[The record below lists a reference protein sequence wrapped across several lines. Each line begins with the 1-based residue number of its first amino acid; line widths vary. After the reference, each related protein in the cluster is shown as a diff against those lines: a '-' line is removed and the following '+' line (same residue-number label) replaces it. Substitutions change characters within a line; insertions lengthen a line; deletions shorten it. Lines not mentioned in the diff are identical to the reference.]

1 MSIKKIKISNFKSFK
16 DVEVELGNFN
26 VFIGANASGKT
37 NFIQIFRF
45 LRDLAIHGLENA
57 ISLQG
62 GIDYLRNI
70 NLKDK
75 NEFSLEVVLDDKG
88 LLQVVSALWDL
99 LEREEKKEKKEL
111 KIKVYE
117 TIYKIV
123 IKFTGEKQ
131 NFKPIENK
139 VIQKFY
145 VFKSESKEKIDE
157 GEIIFSIDR
166 GRLKIEDIKL
176 ENLPVREKLLK
187 IVKSLYAL
195 SKFLKLL
202 EFLVPELES
211 DVSFRKNMVFVSP
224 NPDNFFKNI
233 LICDFDP
240 KLSKRAIAMTGK
252 VELEEDGS
260 NLAIVLKNII
270 SNKDDKERLSKL
282 VNYVLPYVEDFDIE
296 KLADKSII
304 LKLKEKYNKSIDLPS
319 YLISEGT
326 INIIGLIVALFFD
339 KRNIVIIEEPERNI
353 HPHLISKIVDIMKDV
368 ATNPT
373 EKKQIIITTHNP
385 EIVKH
390 AGLENLFLVSRDKEG
405 FSVVSKPKDK
415 LSVKIFLEKFGV
427 DELYIDNLLEAPI

>member
-1 MSIKKIKISNFKSFK
+1 LNLSGNYQGVKVLRQSFKILIMSIKKIKISNFKSFK

-62 GIDYLRNI
+62 GIDYLRNM

-75 NEFSLEVVLDDKG
+75 NEFSLEVVLDDEG
-88 LLQVVSALWDL
+88 LPQAVSALWDF
-99 LEREEKKEKKEL
+99 LEKEEL

-123 IKFTGEKQ
+123 IKFTGKKQ

-139 VIQKFY
+139 VIEKFY

-157 GEIIFSIDR
+157 GEIISSELKVENID
-166 GRLKIEDIKL
+166 LKR
-176 ENLPVREKLLK
+176 ENQLVREKLLRMK
-187 IVKSLYAL
+187 
-195 SKFLKLL
+195 KLL
-202 EFLVPELES
+202 NDLLKFFKPY
-211 DVSFRKNMVFVSP
+211 D
-224 NPDNFFKNI
+224 FFKNI

-240 KLSKRAIAMTGK
+240 KLSKKAIPISGK
-252 VELEEDGS
+252 LELEEDGS
-260 NLAIVLKNII
+260 NLAIIIKNII
-270 SNKDDKERLSKL
+270 SNKDNRKRLLKL
-282 VNYVLPYVEDFDIE
+282 VNYVLPYVEGFDIE

-304 LKLKEKYNKSIDLPS
+304 LKLKEKYNKSMNLPS
-319 YLISEGT
+319 SFISEGT

-415 LSVKIFLEKFGV
+415 LSVKIFLEKFGI

>member
-1 MSIKKIKISNFKSFK
+1 LGNYQGVKVLRQSFKILIMSIKKIKISNFKSFK

-57 ISLQG
+57 VSLQG

-75 NEFSLEVVLDDKG
+75 NEFSLEVVLDDEY
-88 LLQVVSALWDL
+88 LSLIVSALL
-99 LEREEKKEKKEL
+99 NFPVKQ
-111 KIKVYE
+111 KIETEAKVYE
-117 TIYKIV
+117 TTYKFGVEFIEEG
-123 IKFTGEKQ
+123 K
-131 NFKPIENK
+131 NFKMVENK

-157 GEIIFSIDR
+157 GKIIFSIDGER
-166 GRLKIEDIKL
+166 VKIEDIKPK
-176 ENLPVREKLLK
+176 NLPVREKLLK
-187 IVKSLYAL
+187 IDEYLDVLL
-195 SKFLKLL
+195 KFFK
-202 EFLVPELES
+202 PY
-211 DVSFRKNMVFVSP
+211 
-224 NPDNFFKNI
+224 NFFKNI

-240 KLSKRAIAMTGK
+240 KLSKKAIPISGK
-252 VELEEDGS
+252 MELEEDGS
-260 NLAIVLKNII
+260 NLAIVIKNII
-270 SNKDDKERLSKL
+270 SNEDNRKRLSKL
-282 VNYVLPYVEDFDIE
+282 VKYVLPYVEGIDIE

-319 YLISEGT
+319 YFISEGT

-405 FSVVSKPKDK
+405 FSVVSKPAEKQE
-415 LSVKIFLEKFGV
+415 VRIFLENEIGIN
-427 DELYIDNLLEAPI
+427 DLYVDNLLEALK

>member
-75 NEFSLEVVLDDKG
+75 NEFSLEVVLDDEY
-88 LLQVVSALWDL
+88 LSLIVSALL
-99 LEREEKKEKKEL
+99 NFPVKQKIEREA
-111 KIKVYE
+111 KVYE
-117 TIYKIV
+117 TTYKFGMEF
-123 IKFTGEKQ
+123 IKKRK
-131 NFKPIENK
+131 NFKMIENK

-145 VFKSESKEKIDE
+145 VFKSKSKEKIGE
-157 GEIIFSIDR
+157 GEIIFSIDGAR
-166 GRLKIEDIKL
+166 VKIENIKL

-187 IVKSLYAL
+187 IDEYLDVLL
-195 SKFLKLL
+195 KFFK
-202 EFLVPELES
+202 PY
-211 DVSFRKNMVFVSP
+211 
-224 NPDNFFKNI
+224 NFFKNI

-270 SNKDDKERLSKL
+270 SNKDNRKRLLKL
-282 VNYVLPYVEDFDIE
+282 VNYVLPYVEDFGIG
-296 KLADKSII
+296 KLDEKSII
-304 LKLKEKYNKSIDLPS
+304 LKLKEKYNKSMNLPS
-319 YLISEGT
+319 SFISEGT

-368 ATNPT
+368 ATHPT

-405 FSVVSKPKDK
+405 FSVVSKPAEKQE
-415 LSVKIFLEKFGV
+415 VRIFLENEIGIN
-427 DELYIDNLLEAPI
+427 DLYVDNLLEALK

>member
-75 NEFSLEVVLDDKG
+75 NEFSLEVVLDDEYLSLIIYA
-88 LLQVVSALWDL
+88 LLNLPFKQ
-99 LEREEKKEKKEL
+99 
-111 KIKVYE
+111 KIEIEAKVYE
-117 TIYKIV
+117 TTYKFGV
-123 IKFTGEKQ
+123 EFIKKGK
-131 NFKPIENK
+131 NFEMTENK

-157 GEIIFSIDR
+157 GEIIFSIDG

-176 ENLPVREKLLK
+176 ENLPVQEEFLK
-187 IVKSLYAL
+187 IGESLDV
-195 SKFLKLL
+195 LL
-202 EFLVPELES
+202 RFFKPFEFLVSES
-211 DVSFRKNMVFVSP
+211 DNSFRVLVSP

-240 KLSKRAIAMTGK
+240 KLSKKAIPISGK
-252 VELEEDGS
+252 LELEEDGS
-260 NLAIVLKNII
+260 NLAIVIKNII
-270 SNKDDKERLSKL
+270 SNEDNRKRLSKL
-282 VNYVLPYVEDFDIE
+282 VKYVLPYVEDFDIE

-319 YLISEGT
+319 SFISEGT
-326 INIIGLIVALFFD
+326 INIIGLVIALFFD

-405 FSVVSKPKDK
+405 FSVVSKPAEKQE
-415 LSVKIFLEKFGV
+415 VRIFLENEIGIN
-427 DELYIDNLLEAPI
+427 DLYVDNLLEALK

>member
-45 LRDLAIHGLENA
+45 LRDLAVHGLENA
-57 ISLQG
+57 VSLQG

-75 NEFSLEVVLDDKG
+75 NEFSLEVVLDNEY
-88 LLQVVSALWDL
+88 LSLIVSALL
-99 LEREEKKEKKEL
+99 NFPVKQKIEREA
-111 KIKVYE
+111 KVYE
-117 TIYKIV
+117 TTYKFGMKF
-123 IKFTGEKQ
+123 IKKRK
-131 NFKPIENK
+131 NFKMIENK

-145 VFKSESKEKIDE
+145 VFKSKSKEKIDE
-157 GEIIFSIDR
+157 GEIIFSIGGAR
-166 GRLKIEDIKL
+166 VKIEDIKL
-176 ENLPVREKLLK
+176 QSSPVREEFLK
-187 IVKSLYAL
+187 IGESLDI
-195 SKFLKLL
+195 LL
-202 EFLVPELES
+202 RFFKPFES
-211 DVSFRKNMVFVSP
+211 LIPRSGSDNSFRKNMVIVSP
-224 NPDNFFKNI
+224 NPNNFFKNI

-240 KLSKRAIAMTGK
+240 KLSKKAIPISGK
-252 VELEEDGS
+252 LELEEDGS
-260 NLAIVLKNII
+260 NLAIVIKNII
-270 SNKDDKERLSKL
+270 SNKNNKERLSKL
-282 VNYVLPYVEDFDIE
+282 VKYVLPYVKDFDIG
-296 KLADKSII
+296 KLAGKSII
-304 LKLKEKYNKSIDLPS
+304 LKLKEKYNKSIYLPS
-319 YLISEGT
+319 SFISEGT

-368 ATNPT
+368 ATHPT